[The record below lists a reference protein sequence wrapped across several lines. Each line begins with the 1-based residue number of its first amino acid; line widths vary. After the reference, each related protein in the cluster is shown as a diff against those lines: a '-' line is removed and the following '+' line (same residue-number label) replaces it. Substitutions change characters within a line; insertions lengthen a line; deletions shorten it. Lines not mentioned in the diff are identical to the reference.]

1 MESLNRHDPGPPQH
15 GHQYQQVQVSD
26 SARVHLGDTYNISK
40 LLVEK
45 KLKYYEELTCRMSRK
60 SVQPYTGRNECA
72 VQLVRPPTRTYMPS

>member
-45 KLKYYEELTCRMSRK
+45 ELKYYEKLTC
-60 SVQPYTGRNECA
+60 P
-72 VQLVRPPTRTYMPS
+72 